1 MMRLFLDA
9 NILFT
14 AAHNPSG
21 KSALIIKLSADGHWR
36 TLTCRLAVEEA
47 RRNIERKYPH
57 CLPALDALI
66 STIEVT
72 PTGAGSICLIDLP
85 SKDRPIFEAA
95 TANRATHFLT
105 GDTRHFGAYMNK
117 PEKNIHGDAVY
128 SSTKSKNFGHF
139 LTTSSPRAA
148 ARLTPARSRL
158 T

>member
-72 PTGAGSICLIDLP
+72 PLPPPPGTLFTRQPTSTVAGDS
-85 SKDRPIFEAA
+85 
-95 TANRATHFLT
+95 
-105 GDTRHFGAYMNK
+105 
-117 PEKNIHGDAVY
+117 
-128 SSTKSKNFGHF
+128 
-139 LTTSSPRAA
+139 
-148 ARLTPARSRL
+148 
-158 T
+158 